1 MLRRNSTPSSKRR
14 GVILLVVLS
23 LIVLFTLI
31 AVTYALVAG
40 QYKLSAAATAKLQLV
55 GDSPRKDLDIAAYM
69 LIRDSATPS
78 SFTGHS
84 LLRDL
89 YGLDGV
95 RGVVTSA
102 IAGANGQFIV
112 MNYNTLGNWSQQS
125 GHYNGCVFTFVSG
138 SQRGYSTRVA
148 GYNPTALQLQIETQD
163 NDFSSVSLP
172 AVGDEFLINGR
183 PFNGTGF
190 GYQPPLGVGL
200 PGGLDATVAINN
212 LGTPP
217 VSLLPHFAGYGSAT
231 GVQTDVGGADES
243 WDAVDNQ
250 NMHMAMVPAT
260 AMASNEI
267 MPSFHR
273 PDLIAYWTR
282 QLYQSNFSTMTLP
295 EFNMVFAYPHGY
307 DGVPNTADD
316 SSAPWSNVPGPQRA
330 LIIDLKRRMIFRPL
344 PEDHPN
350 FTGGNP
356 SFTMLAGT
364 APGNLD
370 CNGDGQV
377 DRWDVDND
385 GDGIADSVWVD
396 PGLPVVTSRDGR
408 QYKRLFAVLIR
419 DMDGRVNLNA
429 MGAMA
434 HTNASYTNTTI
445 TDARSPGLNL
455 TPQNLPRGLGF
466 GPADANFAHLFGG
479 ASSSSFTQLLLGR
492 YGADQA
498 PGVANLDDP
507 LSAVKSLGLPNDYNV
522 GPQNYGSPP
531 DLSGQAIIA
540 LDHHGQPIFANAGN
554 AGEATDDP
562 YETDPL
568 RSRGEDRMF
577 SVADFERILRY
588 NDADAGQLSQRMI
601 PSGIPNYFGNVD
613 VRRMVTTH
621 SSHIPVSNVSIPFE
635 LRTIH
640 SDTIINQRQFDFF
653 SNLQNNAGV
662 GISLLDLY
670 RYRLAAAG
678 VSANNI
684 PNELLKLVPFEILHG
699 QKFDINRWFGNG
711 LDDNGNGVVD
721 EYEEEVAGEIVWP
734 PTAPAQFRNAAFA
747 YLNDNPLGPAP
758 RQVYARQLYCLM
770 RLLMNDQYIDPFNN
784 TPDVPAQTTV
794 NADNRYELGDRRQE
808 LMIRDIA
815 QWAINAVEFRD
826 RDAIMSPFE
835 YDVNP
840 WNGWQCDGDPRTDE
854 SQINFA
860 TNGIDD
866 NGNGEIDEIAEASL
880 GQERRLIWGAELPDL
895 LLMENLAFH
904 NRGVRDTD
912 LDNGTQEKIIVN
924 MERKDDMDQFRIPQG
939 SWFQELYCPRNGV
952 NNNRSLPIELYDPNT
967 GNLDLGRLSPARQ
980 IANQQVR
987 QPVWRVV
994 VTSSVVPQEIAAR
1007 RTVSTFEPRDLL
1019 PANQS
1024 PERIIWFAPSDPGQ
1038 GPEANKI
1045 YYGRTG
1051 TVGNAAPNQPALS
1064 NVQLPPQ
1071 RYAVIGPRDV
1081 TVPTAFYAGN
1091 DNDPATYNA
1100 GAESLQ
1106 INNGTFT
1113 VAGYPTGYP
1122 AIGTIQPPVGIVC
1135 AAKPPQVWQNQN
1147 RSVGMNISEP
1157 LPASG
1162 IYYPE
1167 PNANNDARVPRDAYV
1182 DPAVMYMQ
1190 GVNFCYDEPFDT
1202 GGMNAAAYEALLGNS
1217 VGTRTINDHRSIFLQ
1232 RLANPLAP
1240 WNPSPSDP
1248 QYGTAGLNLHDASL
1262 AVNPY
1267 ITIDISTVDLTVYN
1281 GEDKNTEEQVLVNNN
1296 VVMQWRDLDDQDPFD
1311 VKPGQMRD
1319 QYFCSRERGL
1329 RAAGANVDRN
1339 FWPPLTTAPLRG
1351 AMNMADHCLPYE
1363 LIHSLGY
1370 VNYTASD
1377 QPTVPAPGYEGAPDT
1392 NVSVSSALQPFP
1404 WLAWNNR
1411 PFANPLELML
1421 VPKSAPGRL
1430 CLEFGMAAGGRQIY
1444 NGSGSSNSPDPAREP
1459 YSYLLNFFLDSATL
1473 PHTETPGYYRLFDHV
1488 ETPSPFVG
1496 TEKWYHSATFG
1507 NTMLAEALTFRP
1519 PFNRLSRFREPGR
1532 MNINTIFDFREW
1544 QALAHGFPEYDNTQ
1558 FFNNHFV
1565 RSRRGY
1571 DAAQFGDYPTIF
1583 ANPFRGSTS
1592 SDLMP
1597 NVQDMRKTGIEV
1609 GLLRPDPT
1617 SGNGA
1622 VNSSA
1627 KPLFASVSGQA
1638 FQHASRNPYFAYRG
1652 INRLSNLVTN
1662 HSNVYAMWITVGYFY
1677 VEPLP
1682 LGQLPPG
1689 QIASAAHVDGLRLA
1703 SEVGADTGSIERH
1716 RGFYLIDRSIPVA
1729 FEPGEDHNVDRA
1741 ILIRRQIE

>member
-1 MLRRNSTPSSKRR
+1 MLRRNSIQPSKRR

-31 AVTYALVAG
+31 AVTYAIVAG
-40 QYKLSAAATAKLQLV
+40 QYKLSAAASAKLQLV

-95 RGVVTSA
+95 RGVVTTA
-102 IAGANGQFIV
+102 TAGVNGQFIV
-112 MNYNTLGNWSQQS
+112 LNYSTLAGVWHPQS
-125 GHYNGCVFTFVSG
+125 GHYNGCVFTFISG
-138 SQRGYSTRVA
+138 DQRGFSTRVT

-163 NDFSSVSLP
+163 NDLSSVSLP

-190 GYQPPLGVGL
+190 GYQPPIDQNN
-200 PGGLDATVAINN
+200 PGGLNAAVTTGFGPAA
-212 LGTPP
+212 
-217 VSLLPHFAGYGSAT
+217 VSLLPHFAGYGT
-231 GVQTDVGGADES
+231 PTTIQTDVGGADES

-250 NMHMAMVPAT
+250 NMQLAMVPPT
-260 AMASNEI
+260 AMSSNEI

-273 PDLIAYWTR
+273 PDLIAYWIR
-282 QLYQSNFSTMTLP
+282 QLHQSTFSSMTLP
-295 EFNMVFAYPHGY
+295 EFTTVFAYPYGI
-307 DGVPNTADD
+307 DGVAGTPDD
-316 SSAPWSNVPGPQRA
+316 SSAPWSNVSAMQRSA
-330 LIIDLKRRMIFRPL
+330 IIDFKRRFIFRPL
-344 PEDHPN
+344 AEDHPN

-385 GDGIADSVWVD
+385 GDGIPDSVWVD
-396 PGLPVVTSRDGR
+396 PGLPIVTSRDGR
-408 QYKRLFAVLIR
+408 QYKRLYAVLVR

-434 HTNASYTNTTI
+434 HSNPSYTNTNI
-445 TDARSPGLNL
+445 TDPRSPGLNL
-455 TPQNLPRGLGF
+455 APQKLPRGLGV
-466 GPADANFAHLFGG
+466 GPADADFAHLFGG
-479 ASSSSFTQLLLGR
+479 ATSGHFTQIILGR
-492 YGADQA
+492 YGTDQA

-507 LSAVKSLGLPNDYNV
+507 LSAVKSLGTPNDYNF
-522 GPQNYGSPP
+522 GPQAFGSPP

-554 AGEATDDP
+554 AGETTDDP

-568 RSRGEDRMF
+568 RSRSEDRMF
-577 SVADFERILRY
+577 SVADFERLLRH
-588 NDADAGQLSQRMI
+588 NDADSQQLSQRMMQT
-601 PSGIPNYFGNVD
+601 GAAPNFFGNSD
-613 VRRMVTTH
+613 VRRMVTTL
-621 SSHIPVSNVSIPFE
+621 SSHIPASNVSIPFE
-635 LRTIH
+635 LRTVH
-640 SDTIINQRQFDFF
+640 PDTNINQRQFNYF
-653 SNLQNNAGV
+653 SNYQNNAAIGA
-662 GISLLDLY
+662 SLLDLY
-670 RYRLAAAG
+670 RYRLAATG
-678 VSANNI
+678 MLANNI
-684 PNELLKLVPFEILHG
+684 PNELFKLVPFEILHG

-721 EYEEEVAGEIVWP
+721 EYEEEVAGEVVWP
-734 PTAPAQFRNAAFA
+734 PNAPAQFRNSSFA

-770 RLLMNDQYIDPFNN
+770 RVLMNDQYVDPFNN
-784 TPDVPAQTTV
+784 AADVPAQTTV
-794 NADNRYELGDRRQE
+794 NADNRFELGDRRQE

-826 RDAIMSPFE
+826 RDAVMSAFE

-854 SQINFA
+854 SQYNYGS
-860 TNGIDD
+860 NNIDD
-866 NGNGEIDEIAEASL
+866 DGDGQTDENDEAFL
-880 GQERRLIWGAELPDL
+880 NRERRLIWGAELPDL
-895 LLMENLAFH
+895 LLMESVAFH

-912 LDNGTQEKIIVN
+912 LDPSQKKTIVN
-924 MERKDDMDQFRIPQG
+924 MKREDQDMDQFRIPQG
-939 SWFQELYCPRNGV
+939 SWFQELYCPRNGA
-952 NNNRSLPIELYDPNT
+952 NNNRSLPVELYDPNT
-967 GNLDLGRLSPARQ
+967 GNLDLGRLAPARQ
-980 IANQQVR
+980 IASQQVR

-994 VTSSVVPQEIAAR
+994 VTSSVVPQEIVNR

-1051 TVGNAAPNQPALS
+1051 SVGNAAPNQPALS
-1064 NVQLPPQ
+1064 NVQIPPQ
-1071 RYAVIGPRDV
+1071 RYAVIGPRDM

-1106 INNGTFT
+1106 INNGAFT

-1122 AIGTIQPPVGIVC
+1122 AAGNIQPPIGVVC
-1135 AAKPPQVWQNQN
+1135 AAKPPQAWQNQN

-1157 LPASG
+1157 LPTSG

-1167 PNANNDARVPRDAYV
+1167 PNQQNDGRVPRDAYV
-1182 DPAVMYMQ
+1182 DPAVMFTP
-1190 GVNFCYDEPFDT
+1190 GVNECPDRPFDT
-1202 GGMNAAAYEALLGNS
+1202 GGPNAAAYQALLGNS
-1217 VGTRTINDHRSIFLQ
+1217 VTTRTIDNHRSIFLQ

-1248 QYGTAGLNLHDASL
+1248 HYGANGMNLHDPSL

-1267 ITIDISTVDLTVYN
+1267 ITIDSSTVDLTVYN
-1281 GEDKNTEEQVLVNNN
+1281 GEDKNTQEQVMVNNM
-1296 VVMQWRDLDDQDPFD
+1296 VVMQWRDQDDQDPFD
-1311 VKPGQMRD
+1311 QNPRNEW
-1319 QYFCSRERGL
+1319 FCTRERGQ

-1339 FWPPLTTAPLRG
+1339 FWPPFSTAPRRG
-1351 AMNMADHCLPYE
+1351 AMNLVDRCFPCE
-1363 LIHSLGY
+1363 LMHTLGF

-1377 QPTVPAPGYEGAPDT
+1377 QPTVPTPGYEGAPDT
-1392 NVSVSSALQPFP
+1392 TAAQPFP

-1411 PFANPLELML
+1411 PYANPLELML

-1430 CLEFGMAAGGRQIY
+1430 CLEFGMSPGNRQIY
-1444 NGSGSSNSPDPAREP
+1444 NGSATSNSPDAGREP
-1459 YSYLLNFFLDSATL
+1459 YSYLLNFFLDSPST
-1473 PHTETPGYYRLFDHV
+1473 PQTETPGYYRLFDHV

-1496 TEKWYHSATFG
+1496 VEKWYHSAAFS
-1507 NTMLAEALTFRP
+1507 NSMLIEGATFRP

-1544 QALAHGFPEYDNTQ
+1544 RALAHGFPEYDNTQ
-1558 FFNNHFV
+1558 FFNDHFV

-1571 DAAQFGDYPTIF
+1571 VASQFGSYPTIF
-1583 ANPFRGSTS
+1583 ANPFRDSTS

-1597 NVQDMRKTGIEV
+1597 NILDMRKTGIEV

-1617 SGNGA
+1617 SGNGS
-1622 VNSSA
+1622 VSSA
-1627 KPLFASVSGQA
+1627 VKPLFASVSGQA
-1638 FQHASRNPYFAYRG
+1638 YDNASRNPYFAYRG

-1677 VEPLP
+1677 VEPNP
-1682 LGQLPPG
+1682 TGTD
-1689 QIASAAHVDGLRLA
+1689 AAHVDGLRLA
-1703 SEVGADTGSIERH
+1703 AEVGSDTGSIERH

-1729 FEPGEDHNVDRA
+1729 FEAGEDHNVDRA

>member
-1 MLRRNSTPSSKRR
+1 MLRRNSINPSKRR

-31 AVTYALVAG
+31 AVTYAIVAG
-40 QYKLSAAATAKLQLV
+40 QYKLSAAASAKLQLV
-55 GDSPRKDLDIAAYM
+55 GDPPRKDLDIAAYM

-89 YGLDGV
+89 YGADGV
-95 RGVVTSA
+95 RGIVTSA
-102 IAGANGQFIV
+102 IAGVNGQFIV
-112 MNYNTLGNWSQQS
+112 LNYSTTSGVWHPQS

-138 SQRGYSTRVA
+138 GQRGFSTRVT
-148 GYNPTALQLQIETQD
+148 GYDPTSLRLQIETQD

-190 GYQPPLGVGL
+190 GYQPPLNANQL
-200 PGGLDATVAINN
+200 GGLDAVVAVPAI
-212 LGTPP
+212 GATPS
-217 VSLLPHFAGYGSAT
+217 VSLLPHFAGYGT
-231 GVQTDVGGADES
+231 PTTTQTDIGGADES
-243 WDAVDNQ
+243 WDAPDHQ
-250 NMHMAMVPAT
+250 NLHMAMVPPT
-260 AMASNEI
+260 VTASNEI
-267 MPSFHR
+267 LPSFHR
-273 PDLIAYWTR
+273 PDLIAYWMRELR
-282 QLYQSNFSTMTLP
+282 QSLFSSMTAA
-295 EFNMVFAYPHGY
+295 EFNAVFAYPYGF
-307 DGVPNTADD
+307 DGVAGTADD
-316 SSAPWSNVPGPQRA
+316 SNAPWSNVNASQRA
-330 LIIDLKRRMIFRPL
+330 AIIDMKRRFIFRPL

-370 CNGDGQV
+370 CNGDNQV

-385 GDGIADSVWVD
+385 SDGIPDSVWVD
-396 PGLPVVTSRDGR
+396 PGLPIVTSRDGR
-408 QYKRLFAVLIR
+408 QYKRLYAVLIR

-429 MGAMA
+429 MGAIA
-434 HTNASYTNTTI
+434 HANASYTNTNVS
-445 TDARSPGLNL
+445 DQRSPGLLNR
-455 TPQNLPRGLGF
+455 NLPRGLGV

-479 ASSSSFTQLLLGR
+479 SSSGHFGLITLGR

-498 PGVANLDDP
+498 PGLVNLDDP
-507 LSAVKSLGLPNDYNV
+507 LSAVKSLGTPNDYNF
-522 GPQNYGSPP
+522 GPQLFGSPP
-531 DLSGQAIIA
+531 DLSGRSIIVI
-540 LDHHGQPIFANAGN
+540 DHNGQPIFADAGN
-554 AGEATDDP
+554 AGETTDDP

-568 RSRGEDRMF
+568 RTRGEDQMF
-577 SVADFERILRY
+577 SVADFERLLRH
-588 NDADAGQLSQRMI
+588 NDADAPQLSQRMMQTGAA
-601 PSGIPNYFGNVD
+601 PNFFGISD
-613 VRRMVTTH
+613 VRRMVTTL
-621 SSHIPVSNVSIPFE
+621 SAHIPVSNASIPFE
-635 LRTIH
+635 LRTVH
-640 SDTIINQRQFDFF
+640 SDTNINQRQFNYF
-653 SNLQNNAGV
+653 SNYQNNAGLGV
-662 GISLLDLY
+662 SLLDLY

-678 VSANNI
+678 VLATNI
-684 PNELLKLVPFEILHG
+684 PNELFKLVPFEILHG

-734 PTAPAQFRNAAFA
+734 PTAPTQFQNAAFA

-770 RLLMNDQYIDPFNN
+770 RVLMNDQYIDPFNN
-784 TPDVPAQTTV
+784 TADVPAQTTV
-794 NADNRYELGDRRQE
+794 NADNRFELGDRRQE

-826 RDAIMSPFE
+826 RDAIMSAFE

-854 SQINFA
+854 SQFNFGSNNA
-860 TNGIDD
+860 DD
-866 NGNGEIDEIAEASL
+866 DGDGQTDENDEAFL
-880 GQERRLIWGAELPDL
+880 NRERRLIWGTELPDL

-912 LDNGTQEKIIVN
+912 LDNGNQKKTIVN
-924 MERKDDMDQFRIPQG
+924 MKREDADMDQFRIPQG
-939 SWFQELYCPRNGV
+939 SWYQELFCPRNSLS
-952 NNNRSLPIELYDPNT
+952 NNRSLPTELYDPNT
-967 GNLDLGRLSPARQ
+967 GNLDLGRMAPARQ
-980 IANQQVR
+980 IASQQVR
-987 QPVWRVV
+987 HPVWRVV
-994 VTSSVVPQEIAAR
+994 VTSSVVPQEIQNR

-1019 PANQS
+1019 PAGQL

-1038 GPEANKI
+1038 APEANKI

-1051 TVGNAAPNQPALS
+1051 SVGNAAPNQPALS

-1081 TVPTAFYAGN
+1081 TVPTALYAGP

-1100 GAESLQ
+1100 GTESLQ
-1106 INNGTFT
+1106 INNGLFT

-1122 AIGTIQPPVGIVC
+1122 MMVGQAGATIQPPVGIIC
-1135 AAKPPQVWQNQN
+1135 AAKPPQGWQNQN

-1167 PNANNDARVPRDAYV
+1167 PNPNNDNRVPRDAYV
-1182 DPAVMYMQ
+1182 DPAVMYTPM
-1190 GVNFCYDEPFDT
+1190 VNECWDAPFDT
-1202 GGMNAAAYEALLGNS
+1202 RGVNAGAYQNIMGGS
-1217 VGTRTINDHRSIFLQ
+1217 VGTRTEFDHRSIFLQ

-1248 QYGTAGLNLHDASL
+1248 QYGSAGLNLHDASL

-1267 ITIDISTVDLTVYN
+1267 ITIDSSTVDLTVYN
-1281 GEDKNTEEQVLVNNN
+1281 GEDKNTEEQVMVNNM
-1296 VVMQWRDLDDQDPFD
+1296 VVMQWRDQDDPDPY
-1311 VKPGQMRD
+1311 D
-1319 QYFCSRERGL
+1319 QTPRNEWFCTRERGQ

-1339 FWPPLTTAPLRG
+1339 LWPPFTTAPRRG
-1351 AMNMADHCLPYE
+1351 AMNMADRCLPYE
-1363 LIHSLGY
+1363 LAHTLGF
-1370 VNYTASD
+1370 VNYTATD
-1377 QPTVPAPGYEGAPDT
+1377 TPTVPAPGYEGAPDT
-1392 NVSVSSALQPFP
+1392 NVAQPFP

-1411 PFANPLELML
+1411 PYANPLELML
-1421 VPKSAPGRL
+1421 VPTSAPGRI
-1430 CLEFGMAAGGRQIY
+1430 CLEFGMTPGNRQIY
-1444 NGSGSSNSPDPAREP
+1444 NGSATSNSPDPAREP
-1459 YSYLLNFFLDSATL
+1459 FSYLLNFFLDSSNR
-1473 PHTETPGYYRLFDHV
+1473 PQTESPGYYRIFDHI

-1507 NTMLAEALTFRP
+1507 NTMLIEGATFRP

-1544 QALAHGFPEYDNTQ
+1544 RAIAHGFPEYDSQ
-1558 FFNNHFV
+1558 AFFDNQLV

-1571 DAAQFGDYPTIF
+1571 DASQFGSYPTIF
-1583 ANPFRGSTS
+1583 ANPFRSSTS

-1597 NVQDMRKTGIEV
+1597 NVLDMRKTGVEV

-1617 SGNGA
+1617 SGNGNINIS
-1622 VNSSA
+1622 V

-1638 FQHASRNPYFAYRG
+1638 YDNVNRNPYFKYRG
-1652 INRLSNLVTN
+1652 INRLANLVTN

-1677 VEPLP
+1677 VEPNPTGLD
-1682 LGQLPPG
+1682 
-1689 QIASAAHVDGLRLA
+1689 AAHVDGMRLA
-1703 SEVGADTGSIERH
+1703 AEVGSDTGSIERH

-1729 FEPGEDHNVDRA
+1729 FEAGEDHNVDRA